1 MPRVVGAPLL
11 DRFKPRGGAP
21 SRRISVAAALLAFSL
36 QQPLA
41 SAVRLPSAQDAID
54 LAAQLGLDRFAV
66 VGHDWG
72 ARTAYTLAALF
83 PQRVTRIAP
92 PCSYFLRLPKS
103 RALDCHRLWHVLLR
117 RRCLVAILTGCA
129 LLSSRAGV
137 LPRVVLSLGRGVGR
151 GRSRERRS
159 CLRAQMLPE
168 VANGEEAF
176 PGIAGR

>member
-1 MPRVVGAPLL
+1 
-11 DRFKPRGGAP
+11 
-21 SRRISVAAALLAFSL
+21 
-36 QQPLA
+36 
-41 SAVRLPSAQDAID
+41 LPSAQDAID

-103 RALDCHRLWHVLLR
+103 RALNCHRLWHVLLR

-151 GRSRERRS
+151 GPSRERLS